1 MKPALLPAL
10 LLGALLAG
18 CAGPAEL
25 TGNSGQSSQA
35 LIVFA
40 AASLTDAFTEV
51 EAGFEASHAGVEVKI
66 NFAGSQT
73 LRTQIETGA
82 PADVF
87 ASANEAEMTRL
98 VTARLVSEGAPRI
111 FATNQLVVIMPP
123 SNPASLQDLE
133 DLQRPG
139 IKLVLAAEDVPVG
152 QYTHQ
157 SLDLMNAPFGSDFEA
172 AVLANVVSNE
182 DNVRQIVAKVQ
193 LGEAD
198 AGIVY
203 TSDTT
208 ATPDLKKIEIPPQL
222 NVMARYPIA
231 VLSESEHT
239 TLAADFVNYV
249 LSPPGQAVLKKWGFG
264 PPE

>member
-1 MKPALLPAL
+1 MKPALLPGL
-10 LLGALLAG
+10 LLGALLAS
-18 CAGPAEL
+18 CAGPA
-25 TGNSGQSSQA
+25 GSSGQESPT

-40 AASLTDAFTEV
+40 AASLTDAFTEL
-51 EAGFEASHAGVEVKI
+51 ESGFEASHAGVEVRT

-98 VTARLVSEGAPRI
+98 VSGGLVSEGTPRI

-123 SNPASLQDLE
+123 SNPADLESLE
-133 DLQRPG
+133 DLRRPG
-139 IKLVLAAEDVPVG
+139 TKLVLAAEDVPVG
-152 QYTHQ
+152 RYTHQ
-157 SLDLMNAPFGSDFEA
+157 SLDIMNAAFGSDFEA
-172 AVLANVVSNE
+172 AVLGNVVSNE
-182 DNVRQIVAKVQ
+182 DSVRQIVAKVQ

-203 TSDTT
+203 TSDTV
-208 ATPDLKKIEIPPQL
+208 AAPDLKKIEIPPGL
-222 NVMARYPIA
+222 NVVARYPSA
-231 VLSESEHT
+231 VLSESAHD

-249 LSPPGQAVLKKWGFG
+249 LSPPGQAVLKNWGFG
-264 PPE
+264 SPE